1 MSTCPPLPL
10 ARPPSRSL
18 GPVQRA
24 GSPGSCRGPLCE
36 ALRGPAPFRPP
47 PRHRVLCRPAGRAP
61 ASVADPCHPPQPPS
75 QTGPCRALRVRGQ
88 GRARAACPR
97 PCPCS
102 SFPECVRAGGVSP
115 LSCVAAAPHAK
126 TASESELS
134 ATAAELLQDYMLTV
148 GPRGG
153 RPAEQRC
160 SARPLSLAA
169 GPGTPRPVVTAARP
183 CSCARSCRRRRSS
196 SSRPCC
202 TSTGTARPCTSS
214 ASACGSCTATAAS
227 SCCWVRRGPG
237 ARPGV
242 RAPAQPWGEG
252 GSEGARASWEDQPS
266 PGTARWATA
275 WDAAGPPR

>member
-75 QTGPCRALRVRGQ
+75 QTGPCRVLRVRGQ
-88 GRARAACPR
+88 GRACAACPR

-148 GPRGG
+148 GPRGAAPRSSAARRALCPWPRALGPPGPWSPPPAPAAAHEAVVAGDPAVRGPAARVPG
-153 RPAEQRC
+153 RRVRARVLHQPAAAVRRQ
-160 SARPLSLAA
+160 PQVPAA
-169 GPGTPRPVVTAARP
+169 G
-183 CSCARSCRRRRSS
+183 
-196 SSRPCC
+196 
-202 TSTGTARPCTSS
+202 
-214 ASACGSCTATAAS
+214 
-227 SCCWVRRGPG
+227 
-237 ARPGV
+237 
-242 RAPAQPWGEG
+242 
-252 GSEGARASWEDQPS
+252 
-266 PGTARWATA
+266 
-275 WDAAGPPR
+275 